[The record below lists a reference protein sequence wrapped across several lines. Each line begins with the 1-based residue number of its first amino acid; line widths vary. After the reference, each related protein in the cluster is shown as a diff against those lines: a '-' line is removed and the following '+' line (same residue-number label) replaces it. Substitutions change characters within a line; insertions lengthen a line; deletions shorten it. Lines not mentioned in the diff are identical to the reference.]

1 MKVKELL
8 TRHMCIFSHSH
19 LYYHTTSSQISGYFI
34 TEMLKWKRSSAEH
47 VASPAASEQGLKRH
61 NVAKVLSSLDCVH
74 AVCGIHI
81 SHISKL

>member
-1 MKVKELL
+1 MKVKELF
-8 TRHMCIFSHSH
+8 TRLMCIFFSFTS
-19 LYYHTTSSQISGYFI
+19 LLPYHSSQISGYFI

-47 VASPAASEQGLKRH
+47 VASPAASKQGLKRH
-61 NVAKVLSSLDCVH
+61 YVAKVLSSLDCVH

>member
-1 MKVKELL
+1 
-8 TRHMCIFSHSH
+8 
-19 LYYHTTSSQISGYFI
+19 
-34 TEMLKWKRSSAEH
+34 MLKWKRSSAEH

-61 NVAKVLSSLDCVH
+61 YVAKVLSSLDCVH